1 MEGNGEAQEPVV
13 QQDQH
18 VPEASLGQLSNF
30 AANQDIA
37 RLEATVE
44 ANIGLASDGK
54 P

>member
-1 MEGNGEAQEPVV
+1 MEGNGEAQEPVAA
-13 QQDQH
+13 QDRP
-18 VPEASLGQLSNF
+18 VPEAALGQLSEF
-30 AANQDIA
+30 ASNQDIA

>member
-1 MEGNGEAQEPVV
+1 MEGNGEVQEPVEP
-13 QQDQH
+13 QDRH
-18 VPEASLGQLSNF
+18 VPEASLGQLSDF
-30 AANQDIA
+30 ASNQDIS

>member
-1 MEGNGEAQEPVV
+1 MEGNGEVQEPVASH
-13 QQDQH
+13 DRP
-18 VPEASLGQLSNF
+18 VPEATLGQLSDF